1 MNPEDL
7 LAKAQRAAD
16 SARLLLDAGDADGA
30 CNRAYYAMFD
40 TARAAWAAERPG
52 SASAD
57 DSASVR
63 THGGLISAFGLR
75 LTKTGRLPLE
85 LGRTLNRAAEIR
97 SAANYTGGPID
108 DDKAIWMVA
117 QAQTFID
124 EVRPLLNEGHG
135 SV

>member
-1 MNPEDL
+1 VTPEDL

-40 TARAAWAAERPG
+40 AARAALAAERPG
-52 SASAD
+52 SDSAD

-63 THGGLISAFGLR
+63 THSGLISAFGLG
-75 LTKTGRLPLE
+75 LIKTGRLPLE

-97 SAANYTGGPID
+97 AAADYTGGPID
-108 DDKAIWMVA
+108 ADKAIWMVD
-117 QAQTFID
+117 QAQRFID
-124 EVRPLLNEGHG
+124 EVRPLLNERHG
-135 SV
+135 SS